1 MGQSFEFSIDLP
13 AQKTRRIYAGSAKY
27 LLVVTDDGLKL
38 QFPIANFR
46 RFVSKKDIQGRFL
59 AETDERHR
67 LLKLKK
73 L

>member
-1 MGQSFEFSIDLP
+1 MGHSFEFSIELSK
-13 AQKTRRIYAGSAKY
+13 QKTEQIYQGQAKY

-46 RFVSKKDIQGRFL
+46 QFVSEQGIHGRFR
-59 AETDERHR
+59 AETDEKHR
-67 LLKLKK
+67 LQKLTK